1 MNISLNL
8 ILILFLMQIFVK
20 TPFGRTITLD
30 VEPSDTIEN
39 VKFKIE
45 DKEGFRPRTQQLIFA
60 GKQLEDNRTLA
71 DYNIQKEST
80 LHLRVVNRGSI
91 FTIIFKDKKYSTP
104 EWCPGCSSGKTLK
117 EFMSKETGIEE
128 QFIELIHDWVAIE
141 ECVSL
146 MDQNIGEDSEI
157 KMIVKNVKRMK
168 VTCDD
173 REFEI
178 YCKRPLKLN
187 EIKDLIRKE
196 VKDLNDFDVKYYS
209 TVFDENEDLNRWRS
223 LNNLTVVRK

>member
-1 MNISLNL
+1 
-8 ILILFLMQIFVK
+8 MQIFIK
-20 TPFGRTITLD
+20 TIFGRTITLD

-39 VKFKIE
+39 VKYKIE
-45 DKEGFRPRTQQLIFA
+45 DKEGYRPREQRLIFA

-80 LHLRVVNRGSI
+80 LHLRIINRGSI
-91 FTIIFKDKKYSTP
+91 FTIIFKDKKYTTP

-141 ECVSL
+141 ECQSL
-146 MDQNIGEDSEI
+146 QNQNIREESEI
-157 KMIVKNVKRMK
+157 KMILRNVKRMK
-168 VTCDD
+168 ITCDN

-196 VKDLNDFDVKYYS
+196 VKDLKDFDVMHYS
-209 TVFDENEDLNRWRS
+209 TVFDEKEDLNKWAM
-223 LNNLTVVRK
+223 LNELTVVRK

>member
-1 MNISLNL
+1 
-8 ILILFLMQIFVK
+8 MQIFVK
-20 TPFGRTITLD
+20 TPFGRIITLD

-39 VKFKIE
+39 VKSKIE
-45 DKEGFRPRTQQLIFA
+45 DREGYHPRTQKLIFA
-60 GKQLEDNRTLA
+60 GKLLDDNRPLS
-71 DYNIQKEST
+71 DYYIQKEST

-117 EFMSKETGIEE
+117 EFMSKKTGIEE

-146 MDQNIGEDSEI
+146 GEQNIGEDSEI

-187 EIKDLIRKE
+187 EIHGSLIIT
-196 VKDLNDFDVKYYS
+196 L
-209 TVFDENEDLNRWRS
+209 
-223 LNNLTVVRK
+223 

>member
-1 MNISLNL
+1 
-8 ILILFLMQIFVK
+8 MQIFVK
-20 TPFGRTITLD
+20 TTFGRTIILD

-39 VKFKIE
+39 VKYIIE
-45 DKEGFRPRTQQLIFA
+45 DKEGYRPRTQQLIFTC
-60 GKQLEDNRTLA
+60 KILQDNKTLA

-80 LHLRVVNRGSI
+80 LLLRIINRGSI
-91 FTIIFKDKKYSTP
+91 FTIIFKDKIYTTP

-141 ECVSL
+141 ECESL
-146 MDQNIGEDSEI
+146 QDQKIGEESEI
-157 KMIVKNVKRMK
+157 KMIVRNVKRIK
-168 VTCDD
+168 ITCDN

-187 EIKDLIRKE
+187 EIKDLIRNE
-196 VKDLNDFDVKYYS
+196 VKDLKDFDVMHYS
-209 TVFDENEDLNRWRS
+209 TLFDEKEDLNSWKM
-223 LNNLTVVRK
+223 LNELTVVRK

>member
-1 MNISLNL
+1 
-8 ILILFLMQIFVK
+8 MQIFVK
-20 TPFGRTITLD
+20 TTFGRTIILD

-39 VKFKIE
+39 VKYIIE
-45 DKEGFRPRTQQLIFA
+45 DKEGYRPRTQQLIFA
-60 GKQLEDNRTLA
+60 CKILQDNKTLA

-80 LHLRVVNRGSI
+80 LLLRIINRGSI
-91 FTIIFKDKKYSTP
+91 FTIIFKDKIYTTP

-141 ECVSL
+141 ECESL
-146 MDQNIGEDSEI
+146 QDQKIGEESEI
-157 KMIVKNVKRMK
+157 KMIVRNVKRIK
-168 VTCDD
+168 ITCDN

-187 EIKDLIRKE
+187 EIKDLIRNE
-196 VKDLNDFDVKYYS
+196 VKDLKDFDVMHYS
-209 TVFDENEDLNRWRS
+209 TLFDEKEDLNSWKM
-223 LNNLTVVRK
+223 LNELTVVRK

>member
-1 MNISLNL
+1 
-8 ILILFLMQIFVK
+8 MQIFIK
-20 TPFGRTITLD
+20 TIFGRTITLD

-39 VKFKIE
+39 VKYKIE
-45 DKEGFRPRTQQLIFA
+45 DKEGYRPREQRLIFA

-80 LHLRVVNRGSI
+80 LHLRIINRGSI
-91 FTIIFKDKKYSTP
+91 FTIIFKDKKYTTP

-141 ECVSL
+141 ECQSL
-146 MDQNIGEDSEI
+146 QNQNIREESEI
-157 KMIVKNVKRMK
+157 KMILRNVKRMK
-168 VTCDD
+168 ITCDN

-196 VKDLNDFDVKYYS
+196 VKDLKDFDVMHYS
-209 TVFDENEDLNRWRS
+209 TVFDEKEDLNKWAM
-223 LNNLTVVRK
+223 LNELSQ